1 MAVQTQR
8 TGTPHVVIVGGGFG
22 GLYAAKALHGARVRV
37 TLLDRRNHHLFQ
49 PLLYQV
55 ATAGLSPGDIAA
67 PIRGI
72 LRRQEN
78 VRVLLGEVSSVDLE
92 RRTVHYEGGETSYDY
107 LVLSLGARHDYFG
120 HDDWARFAPGLKSLE
135 DALEIRR
142 RILTAFEAAERT
154 ETEEERRALLTFA
167 IVGGGPTGVELA
179 GAVAEIALRTLRHDF
194 RAIDPGTSHIL
205 LVEGGSRILPGF
217 PEDLSQRATDA
228 LVRLGVD
235 VRTGSLVS
243 EITSLGLTL
252 PQGFIPA
259 RTVLWAAGV
268 QTSSLAHSLG
278 AEVDRAGRVRVTADL
293 SLPGHPEVFVIG
305 DMAHVDGPGKDML
318 PGVAPVAMQEGRHVA
333 QTIRREVGGAARNQF
348 RYRERGNLAT
358 IGRSAAVA
366 DIRGVRLHGPI
377 AWLAWL
383 LIHILFLIGFDN
395 RIVVLW
401 RWVWAYF
408 TYQRAAR
415 LITGSVDAGPPGG
428 PGVSA

>member
-1 MAVQTQR
+1 MAVQTPG

-22 GLYAAKALHGARVRV
+22 GLYAAKALHGAKVRV

-72 LRRQEN
+72 LHRQAN
-78 VRVLLGEVSSVDLE
+78 VRVLLGEVNSVDLAL
-92 RRTVHYEGGETSYDY
+92 RTVRHDGGEISYDY
-107 LVLSLGARHDYFG
+107 LILSLGARHDYFG
-120 HDDWARFAPGLKSLE
+120 HDGWARFAPGLKSLE

-142 RILTAFEAAERT
+142 RILSAFEAAEGA
-154 ETEEERRALLTFA
+154 ETDEERRALLTFA
-167 IVGGGPTGVELA
+167 VVGGGPTGVELA
-179 GAVAEIALRTLRHDF
+179 GALAEIALRTLRHDF
-194 RAIDPGTSHIL
+194 RAIDPASSHIL
-205 LVEGGSRILPGF
+205 LIEAGPRILPGF
-217 PEDLSQRATDA
+217 PEELSQRAVDS

-235 VRTGSLVS
+235 VRTRSLVS
-243 EITSLGLTL
+243 EITSSGLTL
-252 PQGFIPA
+252 PEGFIPA

-268 QTSSLAHSLG
+268 QTSRLARELG
-278 AEVDRAGRVRVTADL
+278 AEVDRAGRVRVAADL
-293 SLPGHPEVFVIG
+293 SLPGHPEAFAIG
-305 DMAHVDGPGKDML
+305 DMAHVEGAGGEML

-333 QTIRREVGGAARNQF
+333 WTIRRELGGAVRAPF

-366 DIRGVRLHGPI
+366 DIGGVRLHGPI

-383 LIHILFLIGFDN
+383 LVHILFLIGFDN
-395 RIVVLW
+395 RVVVMW

-408 TYQRAAR
+408 TYQRSAR
-415 LITGSVDAGPPGG
+415 LITGSVGAGPPGG
-428 PGVSA
+428 HGVSG